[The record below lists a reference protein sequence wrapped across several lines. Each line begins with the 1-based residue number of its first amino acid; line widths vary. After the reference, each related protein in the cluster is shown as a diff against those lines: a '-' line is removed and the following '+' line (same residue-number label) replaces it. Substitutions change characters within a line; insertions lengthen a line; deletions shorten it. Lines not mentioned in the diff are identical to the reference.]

1 MYYIIIFCTF
11 SGKNDFITAIYVIF
25 LGVLPAIALFLFGIW
40 YVRNSGQHWKKD
52 VMSTYVSSLDRFKKK
67 RKPHANKSLDVST
80 SNTSKTHYTAGSKF
94 FGWRIIISAYFTPKK
109 KNASRNTNNKIFTI
123 SDNVSLKE
131 SLQITKT
138 DLISTTN
145 PDAIKCSNN
154 IEYRKSL
161 LFGNVKPDVSTK
173 PQTNEVYNKIATFS
187 VPAVEVQSKKITPL
201 KSELSSKISER
212 IQQIQKRSSKN
223 DKGFTLNTDIK
234 FEHLNESPASTSNII
249 SKMPDVFNNS
259 KKPAPFYNKKP
270 PPPPAPAQSLK
281 PKI

>member
-1 MYYIIIFCTF
+1 
-11 SGKNDFITAIYVIF
+11 
-25 LGVLPAIALFLFGIW
+25 
-40 YVRNSGQHWKKD
+40 
-52 VMSTYVSSLDRFKKK
+52 MSTYVSSLDRFKKK
-67 RKPHANKSLDVST
+67 RKSHANKSLDVST